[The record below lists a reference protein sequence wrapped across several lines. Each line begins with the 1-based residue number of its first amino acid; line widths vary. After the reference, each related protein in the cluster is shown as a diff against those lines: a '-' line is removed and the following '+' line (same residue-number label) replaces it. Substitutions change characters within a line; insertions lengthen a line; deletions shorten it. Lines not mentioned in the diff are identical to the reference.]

1 MFPTGREDC
10 RVMDAS
16 DFYADTRDDLDGPLH
31 GVRVLDTTTAWA
43 GPMAGCLLADYG
55 ADVIRV
61 AIPGDQ
67 GLQWP
72 PTIPGTTRS
81 FAEETINR
89 NKRSVAVDLR
99 APAGAAAYLQLV
111 ETADVVVEN
120 FKPGT
125 LAQWG
130 VGYADCRV
138 VKPDIVYVSV
148 SGYGQFGPEHERPGY
163 DPGAL
168 AFSGWMSLNGSIDG
182 PPTKAPTFLAA
193 DLAGLHGALA
203 TLAALR
209 HRDRTGEGQH
219 VDVSLLDSIL
229 YQSNG
234 NLTLG
239 ATGVEPQRWGSEVAV
254 CAPTNCYE
262 CADGHVFIAL
272 ILDTHWR
279 AMAEVLGRPE
289 LGADPRFATNQNRLE
304 NRVEVDALVA
314 DWCRDRPAADVVAA
328 VDAAGVVASPV
339 NSYTQAAAHP
349 HIAAREMLQP
359 TVLLDGSTAPI
370 TGPAAKFG
378 RTPVRIRHG
387 APAPD
392 QHTDEILAEVG
403 VTRAQLD
410 ALRDAGVIS

>member
-1 MFPTGREDC
+1 
-10 RVMDAS
+10 MDEAT
-16 DFYADTRDDLDGPLH
+16 FYAHARDDLDGPLH

-61 AIPGDQ
+61 ALPGDT
-67 GLQWP
+67 GLPWLP
-72 PTIPGTTRS
+72 IIPGTSRS
-81 FAEETINR
+81 FAEETVNR
-89 NKRSVAVDLR
+89 NKRSVAIDLR
-99 APAGAAAYLQLV
+99 TADGAAHFLRLV

-125 LAQWG
+125 LEGWG
-130 VGYADCRV
+130 VGYVDCRA
-138 VKPDIVYVSV
+138 VKPDIVYTSV
-148 SGYGQFGPEHERPGY
+148 SGYGQFGPEHHRPGY

-182 PPTKAPTFLAA
+182 PPTKAPTFLAD
-193 DLAGLHGALA
+193 DLAGLHAALA

-219 VDVSLLDSIL
+219 VDVSLLDAIL

-239 ATGVEPQRWGSEVAV
+239 ATGVDLDRWGSEVAL
-254 CAPTNCYE
+254 CTPTNCYQ

-279 AMAEVLGRPE
+279 ALVEVLGRPE
-289 LGADPRFATNQNRLE
+289 LGTDPRFATNE
-304 NRVEVDALVA
+304 DRVDHRTEVNTLVA
-314 DWCRDRPAADVVAA
+314 DWCRVRSASDVIAA
-328 VDAAGVVASPV
+328 VDGAGVVVAPV
-339 NSYTQAAAHP
+339 HTYRQAAAHP
-349 HIAAREMLQP
+349 HIAARAMLQP
-359 TVLLDGSTAPI
+359 TELLDGSVAPI
-370 TGPAAKFG
+370 TGPAAKFS
-378 RTPVRIRHG
+378 RTPVRVRHG

-403 VTRAQLD
+403 VTREQLD
-410 ALRDAGVIS
+410 ALRGAGVIS